1 MGSKSGKTP
10 VKKPP
15 LAKAIPAD
23 QLGEPHAQLRD
34 AAGKLLAGVVRKDGE
49 WVFGLDGR
57 IAGSTTSAAHV
68 LALIKRAA
76 ELCRERG
83 VEATLVFSAP
93 LRAAAHAEA
102 EAEGMAFEEFQ
113 RHLVTGLNADRPG
126 D

>member
-1 MGSKSGKTP
+1 MGSKSGR
-10 VKKPP
+10 KPPKQAP
-15 LAKAIPAD
+15 LAKAIPAS

-57 IAGSTTSAAHV
+57 IAGSTDSAAHV

-76 ELCRERG
+76 ELCRAQG

-102 EAEGMAFEEFQ
+102 EAEGLAFEEFQ
-113 RHLVTGLNADRPG
+113 AQLAARLTSGPAAG
-126 D
+126 

>member
-1 MGSKSGKTP
+1 MSKKPPTRKP
-10 VKKPP
+10 VKQRP
-15 LAKAIPAD
+15 LAKAIPAQ

-34 AAGKLLAGVVRKDGE
+34 AAGKLLAGVVLKDGE

-57 IAGSTTSAAHV
+57 IAGSTDSAAHV

-76 ELCRERG
+76 EMCREQG

-102 EAEGMAFEEFQ
+102 EAEGLAFEEFQ
-113 RHLVTGLNADRPG
+113 RRLAVQISGEASS
-126 D
+126 

>member
-1 MGSKSGKTP
+1 MGSRSGR
-10 VKKPP
+10 KPP
-15 LAKAIPAD
+15 RQVPLARAIPAE

-57 IAGSTTSAAHV
+57 IAGSTASAAHA

-76 ELCRERG
+76 ELCRLQG

-102 EAEGMAFEEFQ
+102 EAEGLGFEEFQ
-113 RHLVTGLNADRPG
+113 QRLGEQLNAARPA